1 MHKAVSQ
8 WLALVG
14 AVVCCAVAQ
23 AGEGNAPPA
32 SKAARPRAA
41 AIRPV
46 ASFQEIMLAE
56 VNPAATFVWNAV
68 STESTASGTIEHR
81 PNSEQDWLAV
91 RHQALV
97 LIEAGNL
104 LLVEGRP
111 IVARGATV
119 KDAEQPG
126 ILGPEQIRRAMNA
139 DRARLVR
146 LVHALQD
153 STRKV
158 IEATDAKDA
167 DALSEAGGNID
178 EACEACHKAYWYPE
192 AKQPVGATTR

>member
-1 MHKAVSQ
+1 MNTTTSQ
-8 WLALVG
+8 WLALAG
-14 AVVCCAVAQ
+14 AIVCCAVAQ

-32 SKAARPRAA
+32 SKAARHPAT
-41 AIRPV
+41 AIRPM

-56 VNPAATFVWNAV
+56 VNPAASFVWNAV

-104 LLVEGRP
+104 LLIEGRP

-126 ILGPEQIRRAMNA
+126 ILGPEQIRRAMDA
-139 DRARLVR
+139 DRAGLVR

-153 STRKV
+153 ATQKV
-158 IEATDAKDA
+158 IEATDARDA

-178 EACEACHKAYWYPE
+178 EACEACHKAYWYP
-192 AKQPVGATTR
+192 APKRPVGATTR